1 MWQTQKINILF
12 PSTSDLF
19 FLSTYGFTGMAFGVT
34 WSYHTQK
41 ANIHRPQPCHCPQ
54 RWQRK
59 AQHPWRRAQRCVEM
73 CGVGKNWFLWRFRE
87 GKTRKSTIIHS
98 FMMFNYLIMFHTEIA
113 KRSWYISY
121 SDKRETQEFDPPW
134 LAPSSK
140 SRRSRKLSSSA
151 AALSLPWSQRC
162 LPHRQFD
169 RAPGFFEISWRL
181 LIDYL
186 FRGYASWVTDY
197 VYAQ

>member
-1 MWQTQKINILF
+1 MPLPTAVAEKGPAPLTE
-12 PSTSDLF
+12 S
-19 FLSTYGFTGMAFGVT
+19 A
-34 WSYHTQK
+34 
-41 ANIHRPQPCHCPQ
+41 
-54 RWQRK
+54 
-59 AQHPWRRAQRCVEM
+59 EM

-98 FMMFNYLIMFHTEIA
+98 FMMFHYLIMFHAEIA

-121 SDKRETQEFDPPW
+121 SDKCETQEFDPPW

-169 RAPGFFEISWRL
+169 HPGFFWNFMKTVDGLFFLEIMRVGL
-181 LIDYL
+181 
-186 FRGYASWVTDY
+186 RGTISMHNRDNMG
-197 VYAQ
+197 